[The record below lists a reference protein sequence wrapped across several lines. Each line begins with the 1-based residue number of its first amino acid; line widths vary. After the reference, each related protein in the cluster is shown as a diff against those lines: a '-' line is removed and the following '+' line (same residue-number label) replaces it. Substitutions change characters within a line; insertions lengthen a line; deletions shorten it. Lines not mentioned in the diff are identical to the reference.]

1 MHGHERICDQ
11 NGYSWIDCFVFVRF
25 DLFYS
30 NFHWQYKMLEY
41 ESFYLMKLGW
51 FLGCFYFGLAYVGL
65 VRTFIIKSNNESNE
79 IYYEIITFYDVFC
92 TIQDQ
97 NIRSI
102 HKQRILSFKSCYN
115 KFVHFM
121 TARAHLVALN
131 QYNAIV
137 LMYDSIWL
145 LWNQCDVFFKRFHH
159 TFGDIIHWIYQI
171 RSRLVC
177 VVFKREY
184 TKHNAYITYING
196 SKERFFDY

>member
-1 MHGHERICDQ
+1 MGMSVSATKMNIHGLIVLYLCFSICFIQIFTD
-11 NGYSWIDCFVFVRF
+11 NTKCLNLNHFIWWSWVDFWVVFI
-25 DLFYS
+25 
-30 NFHWQYKMLEY
+30 
-41 ESFYLMKLGW
+41 
-51 FLGCFYFGLAYVGL
+51 L
-65 VRTFIIKSNNESNE
+65 VRTFIIKWNNDSNE
-79 IYYEIITFYDVFC
+79 IYYEIITFYDLFC

-102 HKQRILSFKSCYN
+102 HKQRILSFKYCCN
-115 KFVHFM
+115 KFVYFM
-121 TARAHLVALN
+121 TARADLVVLN

-137 LMYDSIWL
+137 LVYDSKWL

-159 TFGDIIHWIYQI
+159 AFGDIIHWIYQI
-171 RSRLVC
+171 RSHLVC

>member
-1 MHGHERICDQ
+1 MGMSVSATKMVIHGSIVLYLCVLICFIQIFTD
-11 NGYSWIDCFVFVRF
+11 NTKCLNMNHCIWWSWVDIWVVFI
-25 DLFYS
+25 LG
-30 NFHWQYKMLEY
+30 W
-41 ESFYLMKLGW
+41 LMLGW
-51 FLGCFYFGLAYVGL
+51 FAHL
-65 VRTFIIKSNNESNE
+65 SSNE

-92 TIQDQ
+92 TVQNQ

-121 TARAHLVALN
+121 TARAHLAVLN

-145 LWNQCDVFFKRFHH
+145 LCDVFFKRFHH

-171 RSRLVC
+171 RSHLEC
-177 VVFKREY
+177 VVFQREY

>member
-1 MHGHERICDQ
+1 MDRLFCICAFWFVLFKFSLTIQ
-11 NGYSWIDCFVFVRF
+11 NSWIWIIVFDEVG
-25 DLFYS
+25 LI
-30 NFHWQYKMLEY
+30 
-41 ESFYLMKLGW
+41 
-51 FLGCFYFGLAYVGL
+51 FGLFSFWVGL
-65 VRTFIIKSNNESNE
+65 CWVGSHIYHQM

-92 TIQDQ
+92 TVQNQ

-102 HKQRILSFKSCYN
+102 HKQRILSFKSCCN

-121 TARAHLVALN
+121 TARAHLAVLN

-145 LWNQCDVFFKRFHH
+145 LCDVFFKRFHH

-171 RSRLVC
+171 RSHLEC
-177 VVFKREY
+177 VVFQREY